1 MDGQIFVPQDSVSSA
16 MPANLDSDGQT
27 GNLSDSSNKEKQ
39 AQNVSIQTQLMK
51 QRLSNQLGYGSLG
64 LGEQPATP
72 QPSVMWT

>member
-1 MDGQIFVPQDSVSSA
+1 MDGQIFVPQDSVASA

-27 GNLSDSSNKEKQ
+27 GNLSDSSNKQKQ

-72 QPSVMWT
+72 QPSFMWT